1 MDRIEIVD
9 PGANGEAGFSIESKK
24 WPAVE
29 ERVIMLSTAGT
40 EYTLSK
46 PSLCPYYG
54 DHLKVSIRDGSR
66 YIAVYGNDNILC
78 NHICY
83 FEKQANNE
91 IQRDITESCV

>member
-54 DHLKVSIRDGSR
+54 DHLRIPYNHTSILFTNLLLLI
-66 YIAVYGNDNILC
+66 Y
-78 NHICY
+78 
-83 FEKQANNE
+83 
-91 IQRDITESCV
+91 

>member
-54 DHLKVSIRDGSR
+54 DHLKSKGIWKSNLIRCLKIPS
-66 YIAVYGNDNILC
+66 LSKTC
-78 NHICY
+78 N
-83 FEKQANNE
+83 
-91 IQRDITESCV
+91 RLP

>member
-54 DHLKVSIRDGSR
+54 DHLTMNNAGQSLMRGPWIIRFSGRKS
-66 YIAVYGNDNILC
+66 
-78 NHICY
+78 
-83 FEKQANNE
+83 
-91 IQRDITESCV
+91 

>member
-54 DHLKVSIRDGSR
+54 DHLTILFSNHNLIR
-66 YIAVYGNDNILC
+66 
-78 NHICY
+78 
-83 FEKQANNE
+83 E
-91 IQRDITESCV
+91 IHRLPTLTFM

>member
-54 DHLKVSIRDGSR
+54 DHLKLPETAIPPSIGRRDYRFGR
-66 YIAVYGNDNILC
+66 IASGARKISAP
-78 NHICY
+78 
-83 FEKQANNE
+83 F
-91 IQRDITESCV
+91 T

>member
-54 DHLKVSIRDGSR
+54 DHLNCLSFSGNIHFGY
-66 YIAVYGNDNILC
+66 YIKYLSLNIG
-78 NHICY
+78 
-83 FEKQANNE
+83 
-91 IQRDITESCV
+91 

>member
-46 PSLCPYYG
+46 PSLCP
-54 DHLKVSIRDGSR
+54 
-66 YIAVYGNDNILC
+66 
-78 NHICY
+78 
-83 FEKQANNE
+83 
-91 IQRDITESCV
+91 

>member
-54 DHLKVSIRDGSR
+54 DHLSLSYKQIRLETKKWGT
-66 YIAVYGNDNILC
+66 
-78 NHICY
+78 
-83 FEKQANNE
+83 F
-91 IQRDITESCV
+91 

>member
-24 WPAVE
+24 WTAVE

-54 DHLKVSIRDGSR
+54 DHLI
-66 YIAVYGNDNILC
+66 
-78 NHICY
+78 
-83 FEKQANNE
+83 
-91 IQRDITESCV
+91 

>member
-54 DHLKVSIRDGSR
+54 DHLRNIARKLFFHHHFIPVSLFLNTS
-66 YIAVYGNDNILC
+66 
-78 NHICY
+78 
-83 FEKQANNE
+83 
-91 IQRDITESCV
+91 

>member
-54 DHLKVSIRDGSR
+54 DHLTLLSFFLPFTPLR
-66 YIAVYGNDNILC
+66 
-78 NHICY
+78 
-83 FEKQANNE
+83 
-91 IQRDITESCV
+91 